1 LKVTFTKTAAR
12 RYSVYVERDNAPA
25 LAISPAPGFDVY
37 LPHDLLH
44 FVAEAEFG
52 LDGGVFGDLAA
63 GGNAR
68 IFIPVAKDLVA
79 KTWRRNRMKKPRLPD
94 GRRSE
99 ELAGAL
105 ERAWGARRHG
115 AAPPPELEPL
125 MGKLDALAE
134 RWHELPVGESLTL
147 DWPRPE
153 RRRH

>member
-1 LKVTFTKTAAR
+1 MKVTFTKTAAR

-68 IFIPVAKDLVA
+68 MFIPVDPQLVP
-79 KTWRRNRMKKPRLPD
+79 KIWRQQRIRKRRLPD
-94 GRRSE
+94 GHRSE
-99 ELAGAL
+99 ELAGLL
-105 ERAWGARRHG
+105 ERTWGARRHG
-115 AAPPPELEPL
+115 TAAPGALEPL
-125 MGKLDALAE
+125 MRKLDGLAE
-134 RWHELPVGESLTL
+134 QWH
-147 DWPRPE
+147 
-153 RRRH
+153 